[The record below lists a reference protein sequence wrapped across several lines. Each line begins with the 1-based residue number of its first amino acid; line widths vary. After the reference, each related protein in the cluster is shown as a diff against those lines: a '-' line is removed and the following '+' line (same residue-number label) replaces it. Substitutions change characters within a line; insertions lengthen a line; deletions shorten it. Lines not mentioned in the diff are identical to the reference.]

1 MVTDAHSERV
11 ELLEESVSDERIA
24 HEIAVNLTGPIL
36 NRSSP
41 IGPREASKS
50 LESLSWT
57 PEGLHYSAAVTWVAA
72 AVILGEG

>member
-1 MVTDAHSERV
+1 MIVARGD
-11 ELLEESVSDERIA
+11 
-24 HEIAVNLTGPIL
+24 VNASA
-36 NRSSP
+36 NKASRSSP